1 MNEIALAEL
10 IDQQLR
16 RVRTFGHPDVV
27 GIDGIYLEFDAV
39 QISVFVNADED
50 SLEWR
55 RGSVFPNY
63 PEQIEKEAS
72 FWSKFLNQQVIWI
85 WEMQNQTGCRDALQM
100 LFTSAKNEHLIVQL
114 LAMSST
120 MLVFDL
126 REVRSD
132 DN

>member
-1 MNEIALAEL
+1 MGVAEL
-10 IDQQLR
+10 CDTPLR

-39 QISVFVNADED
+39 QVSVFVNADED
-50 SLEWR
+50 ALVWR
-55 RGSVFPNY
+55 RGNVFPNY
-63 PEQIEKEAS
+63 PEQLEKEAS
-72 FWSKFLNQQVIWI
+72 FWNKFLSQQVIWI

-120 MLVFDL
+120 VLVFDL
-126 REVRSD
+126 RETGPSPEL
-132 DN
+132 